1 MKKYIK
7 VSIGLSLL
15 AMVALSGCG
24 DSDDD
29 AKAVTVLEP
38 KAISFKSDR
47 DYNNN
52 EYGVI
57 SASTL
62 TKWLDDW
69 KNNKPAGIDG
79 RLVVLQAGTVSF
91 DQNRTF
97 LPHND
102 TDVLVYGIPG
112 GGACDP
118 TYLRY
123 DGISNTPGAMVAGQN
138 IDGNVNYYQID
149 PAKDF
154 VVVAVAEGSTA
165 IREITRTWWS
175 MIYWGWDM
183 KHIAFLNGSVAY
195 NYADNKDYLVAQP
208 SPMPEITHEYHM
220 STLKTDRTSLHLY
233 IDEMKEIA
241 KKEDKSGYF
250 IVDARGSDEY
260 NGSKASK
267 SISQNCGVNHD
278 QQCVTAFRG
287 HIRDAVDFPYTDILI
302 MDDETEDLNGDGV
315 IDKKDASFKFKSY
328 DDLTSLYAQKGYKE
342 GDTVIAYCR
351 TGRKSTLSALTAT
364 TVLGYPYR
372 MYDGSWMQWGMM
384 AHTEDT
390 NGTMILP
397 ESSSLRTDTDMY
409 SVMYGYNDSIDVN
422 PAGIYEIDLNAT
434 TSQKIKEEDQAY
446 LK

>member
-1 MKKYIK
+1 MKKYIQ

-15 AMVALSGCG
+15 AMVTLSGCG
-24 DSDDD
+24 DSDDE
-29 AKAVTVLEP
+29 KSVTVLEP

-52 EYGVI
+52 SYGVI
-57 SASTL
+57 TASTL

-69 KNNKPAGIDG
+69 KTNKPAGVEG

-102 TDVLVYGIPG
+102 SDVLVYGIPG

-118 TYLRY
+118 SYKRF

-149 PAKDF
+149 PEKDF

-195 NYADNKDYLVAQP
+195 NFANKKDYLVAQP
-208 SPMPEITHEYHM
+208 SPMPKITHEYHM

-250 IVDARGSDEY
+250 IVDARGTAEY
-260 NGSKASK
+260 DGTKASK
-267 SISQNCGVNHD
+267 SASKRCGINHD
-278 QQCVTAFRG
+278 KQCLTAFRG
-287 HIRDAVDFPYTDILI
+287 HIKGAVDFPYTDILI

-315 IDKKDASFKFKSY
+315 IDKNDASFKFKSY
-328 DDLTSLYAQKGYKE
+328 DDLTALYAQKGYKE

-384 AHTEDT
+384 AHAKDT
-390 NGTMILP
+390 NGTFILP
-397 ESSSLRTDTDMY
+397 ESSSVRTDTDTY
-409 SVMYGYNDSIDVN
+409 SVIYSYNDSIDIN
-422 PAGIYEIDLNAT
+422 PADIYKIDSNAT
-434 TSQKIKEEDQAY
+434 KSQMIKEEDQAY

>member
-1 MKKYIK
+1 MKKYMK
-7 VSIGLSLL
+7 VSMGLSLL

-24 DSDDD
+24 SDDV
-29 AKAVTVLEP
+29 KAVTVQEP
-38 KAISFKSDR
+38 ATISFKSDR

-52 EYGVI
+52 NHGVI
-57 SASTL
+57 SAATL

-69 KNNKPAGIDG
+69 KTNKPAGVEG

-102 TDVLVYGIPG
+102 SDVLVYGIPG

-118 TYLRY
+118 SYKRF

-138 IDGNVNYYQID
+138 IDGNVNYYQIN
-149 PAKDF
+149 PEKDF

-183 KHIAFLNGSVAY
+183 NKIAFLNGSVAY
-195 NYADNKDYLVAQP
+195 NFADKKNYLVAQP
-208 SPMPEITHEYHM
+208 SPMPEKTHEYHM

-250 IVDARGSDEY
+250 ILDARGTEEY
-260 NGSKASK
+260 DGSKASK
-267 SISQNCGVNHD
+267 SASKTCGINHD
-278 QQCVTAFRG
+278 KQCLTAFRG
-287 HIRDAVDFPYTDILI
+287 HIKGAVDFPYTDILI
-302 MDDETEDLNGDGV
+302 MDDGKEDLNGDGV
-315 IDKKDASFKFKSY
+315 IDKNDASFKFKSY
-328 DDLTSLYAQKGYKE
+328 DDLTALYAQKGYKE

-384 AHTEDT
+384 AHAEDT
-390 NGTMILP
+390 NGTFILP
-397 ESSSLRTDTDMY
+397 ESSSVRTDTDVY
-409 SVMYGYNDSIDVN
+409 SVIYSYNDPIDVN
-422 PAGIYEIDLNAT
+422 PADIYKIDLNAT
-434 TSQKIKEEDQAY
+434 KSQKIKEEDQAY
-446 LK
+446 LR